1 MITPYGLLLAQ
12 QNVHDFAGGFGH
24 GGTGT
29 EDGGNA
35 SLVEEVVVLGGDDTT
50 GNDHDVLATELL
62 QFLDELRDEGLVT
75 GSQ

>member
-12 QNVHDFAGGFGH
+12 EDVHDFAGGLGH

-29 EDGGNA
+29 EDGSDA

-50 GNDHDVLATELL
+50 GDDHDVLATEFL
-62 QFLDELRDEGLVT
+62 QFFDELRDEGLVT